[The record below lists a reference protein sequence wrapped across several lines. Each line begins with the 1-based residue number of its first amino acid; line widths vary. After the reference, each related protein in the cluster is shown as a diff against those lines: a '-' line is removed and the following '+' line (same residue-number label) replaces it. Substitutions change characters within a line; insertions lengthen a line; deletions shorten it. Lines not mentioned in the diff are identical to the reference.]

1 MKRILVISWFFPP
14 INSSEGLV
22 TYKLLNNS
30 KLKYDVYTQKNNN
43 LWSYINTEELK
54 INKNINPIYS
64 NSITL
69 EEYVGNALKYFDENH
84 DLYDIIMTRSMP
96 VESHIIGLKIK
107 EKYPN
112 IIWISSFGDPIANN
126 PYTLIS
132 IDTKNPYAL
141 SERYNRHM
149 SIKEMISPKRMLK
162 EYIYKRR
169 INVTKKNLIYKNIDI
184 QKEVINKSNYSIYNS
199 TYQEKYMLKDYKNK
213 EELSKKSIILPHS
226 FDSTLYPKK
235 TIKND
240 KLVFSYIGHLDDIRS
255 PRLLLEGVKILK
267 AKDENLSKKVVFNFY
282 GNMSDSDKLYIIDNE
297 LLDVIN
303 IKKGVDYLKSLE
315 IMTSSDYLL
324 HIDANISEIT
334 NENIFFAAK
343 LADYLG
349 SKKPIIGITMLDG
362 ISADILR
369 ENNSLVLTFSK
380 NDILNYLYLIIYE
393 NYKFKMNDKTRKNY
407 DALQVAKKFDS
418 FISEV
423 KNESK

>member
-1 MKRILVISWFFPP
+1 
-14 INSSEGLV
+14 
-22 TYKLLNNS
+22 
-30 KLKYDVYTQKNNN
+30 
-43 LWSYINTEELK
+43 
-54 INKNINPIYS
+54 
-64 NSITL
+64 
-69 EEYVGNALKYFDENH
+69 
-84 DLYDIIMTRSMP
+84 
-96 VESHIIGLKIK
+96 
-107 EKYPN
+107 
-112 IIWISSFGDPIANN
+112 
-126 PYTLIS
+126 
-132 IDTKNPYAL
+132 
-141 SERYNRHM
+141 
-149 SIKEMISPKRMLK
+149 
-162 EYIYKRR
+162 
-169 INVTKKNLIYKNIDI
+169 
-184 QKEVINKSNYSIYNS
+184 
-199 TYQEKYMLKDYKNK
+199 MLKDYKNK

>member
-1 MKRILVISWFFPP
+1 M
-14 INSSEGLV
+14 
-22 TYKLLNNS
+22 
-30 KLKYDVYTQKNNN
+30 
-43 LWSYINTEELK
+43 
-54 INKNINPIYS
+54 
-64 NSITL
+64 
-69 EEYVGNALKYFDENH
+69 
-84 DLYDIIMTRSMP
+84 
-96 VESHIIGLKIK
+96 
-107 EKYPN
+107 
-112 IIWISSFGDPIANN
+112 
-126 PYTLIS
+126 
-132 IDTKNPYAL
+132 
-141 SERYNRHM
+141 
-149 SIKEMISPKRMLK
+149 
-162 EYIYKRR
+162 
-169 INVTKKNLIYKNIDI
+169 
-184 QKEVINKSNYSIYNS
+184 
-199 TYQEKYMLKDYKNK
+199 
-213 EELSKKSIILPHS
+213 
-226 FDSTLYPKK
+226 
-235 TIKND
+235 
-240 KLVFSYIGHLDDIRS
+240 FSYIGHLDDIRS

-282 GNMSDSDKLYIIDNE
+282 GNMSDSDKLYIINNE

-407 DALQVAKKFDS
+407 DALHVAKKFDS

>member
-64 NSITL
+64 DSITL
-69 EEYVGNALKYFDENH
+69 EEYVENALKYFDENH

-169 INVTKKNLIYKNIDI
+169 INVTKKNL
-184 QKEVINKSNYSIYNS
+184 SI
-199 TYQEKYMLKDYKNK
+199 
-213 EELSKKSIILPHS
+213 
-226 FDSTLYPKK
+226 
-235 TIKND
+235 
-240 KLVFSYIGHLDDIRS
+240 
-255 PRLLLEGVKILK
+255 
-267 AKDENLSKKVVFNFY
+267 
-282 GNMSDSDKLYIIDNE
+282 
-297 LLDVIN
+297 
-303 IKKGVDYLKSLE
+303 
-315 IMTSSDYLL
+315 
-324 HIDANISEIT
+324 
-334 NENIFFAAK
+334 
-343 LADYLG
+343 
-349 SKKPIIGITMLDG
+349 
-362 ISADILR
+362 
-369 ENNSLVLTFSK
+369 
-380 NDILNYLYLIIYE
+380 
-393 NYKFKMNDKTRKNY
+393 
-407 DALQVAKKFDS
+407 
-418 FISEV
+418 
-423 KNESK
+423 